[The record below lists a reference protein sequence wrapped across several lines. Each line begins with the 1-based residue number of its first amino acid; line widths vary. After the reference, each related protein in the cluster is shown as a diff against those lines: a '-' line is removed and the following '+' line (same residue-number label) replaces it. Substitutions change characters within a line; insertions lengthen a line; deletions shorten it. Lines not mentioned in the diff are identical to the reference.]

1 MKTASFIQILANRR
15 IGIMLPLGFASGLPL
30 ALTAGTLQAWLT
42 VAGLDL
48 KTIGI
53 FTLVGLPY
61 TLKFLWAPLMDRLVP
76 PWLGRRRGWMLVTQ
90 ISVALGLA
98 AMAVT
103 GPGQRPEILGVLA
116 LVVAFLSAS
125 LDIVFDAYRTDVLLR
140 PERGFGAAVW
150 VNGYRCALLLASA
163 GALLLADHI
172 GWQNTYLLLAA
183 LMAAGVVTILVSP
196 EPSEPGATPAS
207 LAEAIGGPLK
217 EFFARPGVVG
227 LLALIVFY
235 KVGDAVA
242 ASLQTA
248 FLIGGMGFS
257 VSEVGYVKG
266 LGIGATLIGA
276 LAGGVAMAKLGM
288 VRSLLFFGL
297 FQAVSNLGFMWLAWM
312 GKSYMALTT
321 SILVEN
327 VTGGMGTAAFV
338 ALIMSLCDH
347 RYTATQFALLS
358 SLEAL
363 GRVFSGRP
371 SAELVEMVGWAQF
384 FFWSFLFALPGIW
397 LVWGLRAQLHREKPV
412 AMRRPSRL
420 SRSMMD
426 CMRRWRNKTNSIN
439 VGRGARMKGT
449 SQTQT
454 FFPRMRA

>member
-1 MKTASFIQILANRR
+1 MKAASFTQILANRR

-42 VAGLDL
+42 VVGLDL
-48 KTIGI
+48 KTIGV

-76 PWLGRRRGWMLVTQ
+76 PWLGRRRGWMLVMQ
-90 ISVALGLA
+90 LCVALGLA

-103 GPGQRPEILGVLA
+103 GPGQRPEILGILA
-116 LVVAFLSAS
+116 LVVAFLAAS
-125 LDIVFDAYRTDVLLR
+125 LDIVFDAYRTDVLLHR
-140 PERGFGAAVW
+140 ERGFGVAVW

-163 GALLLADHI
+163 GALLLADRI

-183 LMAAGVVTILVSP
+183 LMLAGVVTILVSP
-196 EPSEPGATPAS
+196 EPSEPSAIPAS
-207 LAEAIGGPLK
+207 LADAVGGPLK
-217 EFFARPGVVG
+217 EFFTRPGVVG
-227 LLALIVFY
+227 LLALVIFY
-235 KVGDAVA
+235 KIGDAVA

-288 VRSLLFFGL
+288 VRSLLLFGL
-297 FQAVSNLGFMWLAWM
+297 LQAVSNLGFMWLAWI
-312 GKSYMALTT
+312 GKSYGALMT

-327 VTGGMGTAAFV
+327 VTGGMGTVAFV

-347 RYTATQFALLS
+347 RFTATQFALLS

-384 FFWSFLFALPGIW
+384 FFWSFLVALPGIW
-397 LVWGLRAQLHREKPV
+397 LVWALRAQLHRE
-412 AMRRPSRL
+412 ASR
-420 SRSMMD
+420 D
-426 CMRRWRNKTNSIN
+426 VQAK
-439 VGRGARMKGT
+439 VGSADL
-449 SQTQT
+449 
-454 FFPRMRA
+454 

>member
-1 MKTASFIQILANRR
+1 MKSDSIIQILANRR
-15 IGIMLPLGFASGLPL
+15 IAIMLPLGFASGLPL
-30 ALTAGTLQAWLT
+30 ALTSGTLQAWLT

-90 ISVALGLA
+90 MSVALGLA

-103 GPGQRPEILGVLA
+103 GPGQRLEILGALA

-163 GALLLADHI
+163 GALLLADYI

-183 LMAAGVVTILVSP
+183 LMATGVVTILVSP
-196 EPSEPGATPAS
+196 EPSESGAAPAS

-217 EFFARPGVVG
+217 EFFTRPGVIG
-227 LLALIVFY
+227 LLALIILY

-288 VRSLLFFGL
+288 VRSLLVFGL
-297 FQAVSNLGFMWLAWM
+297 LQAVSNLGFMWLAWM

-327 VTGGMGTAAFV
+327 VTGGMGTVAFV

-384 FFWSFLFALPGIW
+384 FFWSFLVALPGIW
-397 LVWGLRAQLHREKPV
+397 LVWVLRTQLHREMGRDAQGV
-412 AMRRPSRL
+412 AGSADL
-420 SRSMMD
+420 
-426 CMRRWRNKTNSIN
+426 
-439 VGRGARMKGT
+439 
-449 SQTQT
+449 
-454 FFPRMRA
+454 

>member
-1 MKTASFIQILANRR
+1 MKTGSIIQILGNRR
-15 IGIMLPLGFASGLPL
+15 IAIMLPLGFASGLPL
-30 ALTAGTLQAWLT
+30 ALTSGTLQAWLT

-90 ISVALGLA
+90 MSVALGLA
-98 AMAVT
+98 AMAMT
-103 GPGQRPEILGVLA
+103 GPGQRPEILGILA

-140 PERGFGAAVW
+140 PERGFGVAVW

-172 GWQNTYLLLAA
+172 GWQYTYLLLAA
-183 LMAAGVVTILVSP
+183 LMLAGVVTILVSP
-196 EPSEPGATPAS
+196 EPSEPSETPAS

-217 EFFARPGVVG
+217 EFFTRPGVVG
-227 LLALIVFY
+227 LLALIVLY

-288 VRSLLFFGL
+288 VRSLLLFGL
-297 FQAVSNLGFMWLAWM
+297 LQAVSNLGFMWLAWM
-312 GKSYMALTT
+312 GKSYMALMT

-327 VTGGMGTAAFV
+327 VTGGMGTVAFV

-384 FFWSFLFALPGIW
+384 FFWSFLVALPGIW
-397 LVWGLRAQLHREKPV
+397 LVWALRAQLHREAGRDAQAV
-412 AMRRPSRL
+412 AGSADL
-420 SRSMMD
+420 
-426 CMRRWRNKTNSIN
+426 
-439 VGRGARMKGT
+439 
-449 SQTQT
+449 
-454 FFPRMRA
+454 

>member
-1 MKTASFIQILANRR
+1 MKTGSIIQILGNRR
-15 IGIMLPLGFASGLPL
+15 IAIMLPLGFASGLPL
-30 ALTAGTLQAWLT
+30 ALTSGTLQAWLT

-90 ISVALGLA
+90 MSVALGLA
-98 AMAVT
+98 AMAMT

-125 LDIVFDAYRTDVLLR
+125 LDIVFDAYRTDVLLH

-150 VNGYRCALLLASA
+150 VNGYRCALLIASA
-163 GALLLADHI
+163 GALLLADYI

-217 EFFARPGVVG
+217 EFFTRPGVIG
-227 LLALIVFY
+227 LLALIVLY

-288 VRSLLFFGL
+288 VRSLLLFGL
-297 FQAVSNLGFMWLAWM
+297 LQAVSNLGFMWLAWM

-327 VTGGMGTAAFV
+327 VTGGMGTVAFV

-384 FFWSFLFALPGIW
+384 FFWSFLVALPGIW
-397 LVWGLRAQLHREKPV
+397 LVWALRAQLHRE
-412 AMRRPSRL
+412 
-420 SRSMMD
+420 
-426 CMRRWRNKTNSIN
+426 
-439 VGRGARMKGT
+439 VGRDAQAVTGSADL
-449 SQTQT
+449 
-454 FFPRMRA
+454 

>member
-1 MKTASFIQILANRR
+1 MKTPSVTQILANRR
-15 IGIMLPLGFASGLPL
+15 IAIMLPLGFASGLPL

-42 VAGLDL
+42 VVGLDL

-76 PWLGRRRGWMLVTQ
+76 PWLGRRRGWMLVMQ
-90 ISVALGLA
+90 ISVSLGLA

-103 GPGQRPEILGVLA
+103 GPGQRPEFLGVLA

-125 LDIVFDAYRTDVLLR
+125 LDIVFDAYRTDLLLR

-150 VNGYRCALLLASA
+150 VNGYRFALLFASA

-172 GWQNTYLLLAA
+172 GWQNTYLVLAA

-196 EPSEPGATPAS
+196 EPSEPSAPPAS
-207 LAEAIGGPLK
+207 LAKAIGGPLQ
-217 EFFARPGVVG
+217 ELFTRPGVAG
-227 LLALIVFY
+227 LFALIVLY
-235 KVGDAVA
+235 KIGDAVA

-257 VSEVGYVKG
+257 ISEVGYVKG
-266 LGIGATLIGA
+266 LGLGATLIGA

-288 VRSLLFFGL
+288 VRSLLVFGL
-297 FQAVSNLGFMWLAWM
+297 LQAVSNLGFMWLAWV
-312 GKSYMALTT
+312 GKSYAALTT

-327 VTGGMGTAAFV
+327 VTGGMGTAAFI

-371 SAELVEMVGWAQF
+371 SADLVEMVGWAQF
-384 FFWSFLFALPGIW
+384 FFWSFLIALPGVW
-397 LVWGLRAQLHREKPV
+397 LVWVLRSQLHQE
-412 AMRRPSRL
+412 
-420 SRSMMD
+420 
-426 CMRRWRNKTNSIN
+426 T
-439 VGRGARMKGT
+439 GRDLQG
-449 SQTQT
+449 
-454 FFPRMRA
+454 RAGSVDL

>member
-1 MKTASFIQILANRR
+1 MKTPSFIQILANRR
-15 IGIMLPLGFASGLPL
+15 IAIMLPLGFASGLPL

-53 FTLVGLPY
+53 FTLAGLPY

-76 PWLGRRRGWMLVTQ
+76 PWLGRRRGWMLVMQ
-90 ISVALGLA
+90 ISVAVGLT
-98 AMAVT
+98 AMALT
-103 GPGQRPEILGVLA
+103 GPGQRPEILGILA

-125 LDIVFDAYRTDVLLR
+125 LDIVLDAYRTDVLLR

-163 GALLLADHI
+163 GALLLADRI

-183 LMAAGVVTILVSP
+183 FMLAGVITILVSP
-196 EPSEPGATPAS
+196 EPSKPSATPAS
-207 LAEAIGGPLK
+207 LVEAVGGPLK
-217 EFFARPGVVG
+217 EFFTRPGVLG
-227 LLALIVFY
+227 LLALIVLY
-235 KVGDAVA
+235 KLGDAVA

-288 VRSLLFFGL
+288 VRSLLLFGL
-297 FQAVSNLGFMWLAWM
+297 LQAVSNLGFMWLAWM
-312 GKSYMALTT
+312 GKSYAALTA

-327 VTGGMGTAAFV
+327 VTGGMGTVAFV

-384 FFWSFLFALPGIW
+384 FFWSFLVALPGIW
-397 LVWGLRAQLHREKPV
+397 LVWALRAQLHRE
-412 AMRRPSRL
+412 A
-420 SRSMMD
+420 
-426 CMRRWRNKTNSIN
+426 
-439 VGRGARMKGT
+439 GRDAQAGAG
-449 SQTQT
+449 SGDL
-454 FFPRMRA
+454 

>member
-1 MKTASFIQILANRR
+1 MKTASLTQILANRR

-48 KTIGI
+48 KTIGV

-76 PWLGRRRGWMLVTQ
+76 PWLGRRRGWMLVMQ
-90 ISVALGLA
+90 ACVALGLV

-150 VNGYRCALLLASA
+150 VNGYRCALLFASA
-163 GALLLADHI
+163 GALLLADRI
-172 GWQNTYLLLAA
+172 GWPNTYLLLAA
-183 LMAAGVVTILVSP
+183 VMAAGIVTILVSP
-196 EPSEPGATPAS
+196 EPSEPSATPAS
-207 LAEAIGGPLK
+207 LAEAVGGPLK
-217 EFFARPGVVG
+217 EFFTRPGVVG
-227 LLALIVFY
+227 LLALIVLY

-257 VSEVGYVKG
+257 VSDVGYVKG
-266 LGIGATLIGA
+266 LGLGATLIGA
-276 LAGGVAMAKLGM
+276 LVGGVAMAKMGM
-288 VRSLLFFGL
+288 VRSLLLFGL
-297 FQAVSNLGFMWLAWM
+297 LQAVSNLGFMWLAWM
-312 GKSYMALTT
+312 GKSYIALMT

-338 ALIMSLCDH
+338 TLIMSLCDH

-384 FFWSFLFALPGIW
+384 FFWSFLIALPGIW
-397 LVWGLRAQLHREKPV
+397 LVWALRAQLDQEAGRD
-412 AMRRPSRL
+412 ARARA
-420 SRSMMD
+420 RSAD
-426 CMRRWRNKTNSIN
+426 L
-439 VGRGARMKGT
+439 
-449 SQTQT
+449 
-454 FFPRMRA
+454 

>member
-1 MKTASFIQILANRR
+1 MKAPSLIQTLANRR

-42 VAGLDL
+42 VVGLDL

-61 TLKFLWAPLMDRLVP
+61 ALKFLWAPLMDRVVP
-76 PWLGRRRGWMLVTQ
+76 PWLGRRRGWMLVMQ
-90 ISVALGLA
+90 LGVALGLM

-103 GPGQRPEILGVLA
+103 GPGNRPEILGVLA

-125 LDIVFDAYRTDVLLR
+125 LDIVFDAYRTDLLLR

-150 VNGYRCALLLASA
+150 VNGYRFALLLASA
-163 GALLLADHI
+163 GALLLAGHI
-172 GWQNTYLLLAA
+172 GWQNTYLLLAG
-183 LMAAGVVTILVSP
+183 LMATGVATIFLSP
-196 EPSEPGATPAS
+196 EPSEPSAPPAS
-207 LAEAIGGPLK
+207 LAEAVGGPLK
-217 EFFARPGVVG
+217 ELFARPGVFG

-235 KVGDAVA
+235 KIGDAVA

-248 FLIGGMGFS
+248 FLIGGLGFS

-266 LGIGATLIGA
+266 LGLGATLIGA

-288 VRSLLFFGL
+288 VRSLLIFGL
-297 FQAVSNLGFMWLAWM
+297 LQAVSNLGFMWLAWM
-312 GKSYMALTT
+312 GKSYAALTT

-371 SAELVEMVGWAQF
+371 SADLVELVGWAQF
-384 FFWSFLFALPGIW
+384 FFWSFLIALPGIW
-397 LVWGLRAQLHREKPV
+397 LVWALRAQLHQE
-412 AMRRPSRL
+412 A
-420 SRSMMD
+420 
-426 CMRRWRNKTNSIN
+426 
-439 VGRGARMKGT
+439 GRDARARGGL
-449 SQTQT
+449 
-454 FFPRMRA
+454 ADL

>member
-1 MKTASFIQILANRR
+1 MKNSSLIQTLANRR

-42 VAGLDL
+42 VVGLDL

-61 TLKFLWAPLMDRLVP
+61 ALKFLWAPLMDRVVP
-76 PWLGRRRGWMLVTQ
+76 PWLGRRRGWMLVMQ
-90 ISVALGLA
+90 LGVAIGLA

-103 GPGQRPEILGVLA
+103 GPGDRPEILGMLA

-125 LDIVFDAYRTDVLLR
+125 LDIVFDAYRTDLLLR

-163 GALLLADHI
+163 GALLLAGHI
-172 GWQNTYLLLAA
+172 GWQNTYLLLAG
-183 LMAAGVVTILVSP
+183 LMATGVVTIVLSP
-196 EPSEPGATPAS
+196 EPSEPCATPAS
-207 LAEAIGGPLK
+207 LAEAVGGPLK
-217 EFFARPGVVG
+217 EFFSRPGVLG

-235 KVGDAVA
+235 KIGDAVA

-248 FLIGGMGFS
+248 FLIGGLGFS

-266 LGIGATLIGA
+266 LGLAATLIGA

-288 VRSLLFFGL
+288 VRSLLIFGL
-297 FQAVSNLGFMWLAWM
+297 LQAVSNLGFMWLAWM
-312 GKSYMALTT
+312 GKSYAALTT
-321 SILVEN
+321 SILIEN

-371 SAELVEMVGWAQF
+371 SADLVELVGWAQF
-384 FFWSFLFALPGIW
+384 FFWSFLIALPGIW
-397 LVWGLRAQLHREKPV
+397 LVWALRAQLHQE
-412 AMRRPSRL
+412 A
-420 SRSMMD
+420 
-426 CMRRWRNKTNSIN
+426 
-439 VGRGARMKGT
+439 GRDAAARAG
-449 SQTQT
+449 S
-454 FFPRMRA
+454 ADL

>member
-1 MKTASFIQILANRR
+1 MKSPSFIQLLANRR

-42 VAGLDL
+42 VVGLDL

-76 PWLGRRRGWMLVTQ
+76 PWLGRRRGWMLVMQ
-90 ISVALGLA
+90 ACVALGLV

-150 VNGYRCALLLASA
+150 VNGYRGALLCASA

-183 LMAAGVVTILVSP
+183 LMATGIVTILVSP
-196 EPSEPGATPAS
+196 EPSEPSATPAS
-207 LAEAIGGPLK
+207 LAEAVGGPLK

-227 LLALIVFY
+227 LLALIVLY

-257 VSEVGYVKG
+257 VSDVGYAKG
-266 LGIGATLIGA
+266 LGLGATLIGA
-276 LAGGVAMAKLGM
+276 LVGGVAMAKMGM
-288 VRSLLFFGL
+288 VRSLLLFGL
-297 FQAVSNLGFMWLAWM
+297 LQAVSNLGFMWLAWM
-312 GKSYMALTT
+312 GKSYALLTA

-371 SAELVEMVGWAQF
+371 SAELVEIVGWAQF
-384 FFWSFLFALPGIW
+384 FFWSFLIALPGIW
-397 LVWGLRAQLHREKPV
+397 LVWALRAQLHQE
-412 AMRRPSRL
+412 A
-420 SRSMMD
+420 
-426 CMRRWRNKTNSIN
+426 
-439 VGRGARMKGT
+439 GRDATARAG
-449 SQTQT
+449 S
-454 FFPRMRA
+454 ADL

>member
-1 MKTASFIQILANRR
+1 MMKSPSLIQILANRR

-76 PWLGRRRGWMLVTQ
+76 PWLGRRRGWMLVMQ
-90 ISVALGLA
+90 ACVALGLA

-103 GPGQRPEILGVLA
+103 GPGQRPEILGILA

-150 VNGYRCALLLASA
+150 VNGYRCALLVASA

-172 GWQNTYLLLAA
+172 GWRNTYLLLAA
-183 LMAAGVVTILVSP
+183 LMGAGVVTILVSP
-196 EPSEPGATPAS
+196 EPSEPRAAPAS
-207 LAEAIGGPLK
+207 LAEAVSGPLK

-227 LLALIVFY
+227 ILALIVLY

-257 VSEVGYVKG
+257 VSDVGYVKG
-266 LGIGATLIGA
+266 LGLGATLIGA
-276 LAGGVAMAKLGM
+276 LVGGIAMVKIGM
-288 VRSLLFFGL
+288 VRSLLLFGL
-297 FQAVSNLGFMWLAWM
+297 LQAVSNLGFMWLAWM
-312 GKSYMALTT
+312 GKSYIALTT

-384 FFWSFLFALPGIW
+384 FFWSFLIALPGIW
-397 LVWGLRAQLHREKPV
+397 LVWVLRAQLHQ
-412 AMRRPSRL
+412 
-420 SRSMMD
+420 
-426 CMRRWRNKTNSIN
+426 
-439 VGRGARMKGT
+439 GAGGDACAKAG
-449 SQTQT
+449 S
-454 FFPRMRA
+454 ADL

>member
-1 MKTASFIQILANRR
+1 MKSASLIQILANRR

-48 KTIGI
+48 KTIGV

-76 PWLGRRRGWMLVTQ
+76 PWLGRRRGWMLVMQ
-90 ISVALGLA
+90 ISVAFGLV

-140 PERGFGAAVW
+140 QERGFGAAVW
-150 VNGYRCALLLASA
+150 VNGYRCALLVASA
-163 GALLLADHI
+163 GGLLLADHI

-183 LMAAGVVTILVSP
+183 LMAAGVVTILLSP
-196 EPSEPGATPAS
+196 EPSGQSAAPAS
-207 LAEAIGGPLK
+207 LAEAVGGPLK

-227 LLALIVFY
+227 LLALIILY
-235 KVGDAVA
+235 KFGDAVA

-266 LGIGATLIGA
+266 LGLGATLIGA
-276 LAGGVAMAKLGM
+276 LVGGVAMAKLGM
-288 VRSLLFFGL
+288 VRSLLLFGL
-297 FQAVSNLGFMWLAWM
+297 LQAVSNLGFMWLAWM
-312 GKSYMALTT
+312 GKSYVALTT

-327 VTGGMGTAAFV
+327 VTGGMGTAAFI

-384 FFWSFLFALPGIW
+384 FFWSFLVALPGIW
-397 LVWGLRAQLHREKPV
+397 LVWVLRAQLHQE
-412 AMRRPSRL
+412 AGCDATASSSSADL
-420 SRSMMD
+420 
-426 CMRRWRNKTNSIN
+426 
-439 VGRGARMKGT
+439 
-449 SQTQT
+449 
-454 FFPRMRA
+454 

>member
-1 MKTASFIQILANRR
+1 MISASFIKTLANRR
-15 IGIMLPLGFASGLPL
+15 IAIMLPLGFASGLPL
-30 ALTAGTLQAWLT
+30 ALTSGTLQAWLT
-42 VAGLDL
+42 VVGLDL

-76 PWLGRRRGWMLVTQ
+76 PWLGRRRGWMLVMQ
-90 ISVALGLA
+90 VGVALGLV

-103 GPGQRPEILGVLA
+103 GPGQRPEILGALA
-116 LVVAFLSAS
+116 LTVAFLSAS
-125 LDIVFDAYRTDVLLR
+125 LDIVFDAYRTDVLLP

-150 VNGYRCALLLASA
+150 VNGYRCALLVASA
-163 GALLLADHI
+163 GSLLLADHV
-172 GWQNTYLLLAA
+172 GWPNTYLLLAA
-183 LMAAGVVTILVSP
+183 LMAAGVVTILLSP
-196 EPSEPGATPAS
+196 EPSGQSAAPAS
-207 LAEAIGGPLK
+207 LAEAVGGPLK
-217 EFFARPGVVG
+217 EFFSRPGVVG
-227 LLALIVFY
+227 LLALIVLY

-266 LGIGATLIGA
+266 LGLGATLVGA
-276 LAGGVAMAKLGM
+276 LAGGVAMAKIGM
-288 VRSLLFFGL
+288 VRSLLLFGL
-297 FQAVSNLGFMWLAWM
+297 LQAVSNLGFMWLAWM
-312 GKSYMALTT
+312 GKSYPALMT

-327 VTGGMGTAAFV
+327 VTGGMGTAAFI

-384 FFWSFLFALPGIW
+384 FFWSFLLALPGVW
-397 LVWGLRAQLHREKPV
+397 LVWAFRAQLHQE
-412 AMRRPSRL
+412 S
-420 SRSMMD
+420 
-426 CMRRWRNKTNSIN
+426 
-439 VGRGARMKGT
+439 GRDKHARAG
-449 SQTQT
+449 S
-454 FFPRMRA
+454 ADL

>member
-1 MKTASFIQILANRR
+1 MKTASLIQILANRR
-15 IGIMLPLGFASGLPL
+15 VAIMLPLGFASGLPL

-61 TLKFLWAPLMDRLVP
+61 TLKFLWAPLMDRLVL
-76 PWLGRRRGWMLVTQ
+76 PWLGRRRGWMLVMQ
-90 ISVALGLA
+90 LCVALGLA
-98 AMAVT
+98 AMAVI
-103 GPGQRPEILGVLA
+103 GPGERPEILGVLA
-116 LVVAFLSAS
+116 LAVAFFSAS
-125 LDIVFDAYRTDVLLR
+125 LDIVFDAYRTDLLLR
-140 PERGFGAAVW
+140 AERGFGAAVW
-150 VNGYRCALLLASA
+150 VNGYRFALLFASA

-172 GWQNTYLLLAA
+172 GWQSTYFLLAA
-183 LMAAGVVTILVSP
+183 LMGAGVITILVSP
-196 EPSEPGATPAS
+196 EPSEPSDRPAS
-207 LAEAIGGPLK
+207 LAEAVGGPLK
-217 EFFARPGVVG
+217 ELFARPGVVG
-227 LLALIVFY
+227 LLALIILY
-235 KVGDAVA
+235 KIGDAVA

-257 VSEVGYVKG
+257 VSDVGYVKG
-266 LGIGATLIGA
+266 LGLGATLIGA

-288 VRSLLFFGL
+288 VRSLLLFGL
-297 FQAVSNLGFMWLAWM
+297 LQAVSNLGFMWLAWM
-312 GKSYMALTT
+312 GKSYVALTT

-371 SAELVEMVGWAQF
+371 SADLVEMVGWAQF
-384 FFWSFLFALPGIW
+384 FFWSFLAALPGIW
-397 LVWGLRAQLHREKPV
+397 LVWALRAQLHQE
-412 AMRRPSRL
+412 A
-420 SRSMMD
+420 
-426 CMRRWRNKTNSIN
+426 
-439 VGRGARMKGT
+439 GRDAQARAGT
-449 SQTQT
+449 
-454 FFPRMRA
+454 ADL

>member
-1 MKTASFIQILANRR
+1 
-15 IGIMLPLGFASGLPL
+15 MLPLGFASGLPL
-30 ALTAGTLQAWLT
+30 ALTSGTLQAWLT

-90 ISVALGLA
+90 MSVALGLA
-98 AMAVT
+98 AMAMT
-103 GPGQRPEILGVLA
+103 GPGQRPEILGILA

-140 PERGFGAAVW
+140 PERGFGVAVW
-150 VNGYRCALLLASA
+150 VNGYRCALLIASA
-163 GALLLADHI
+163 GALVLADYI

-196 EPSEPGATPAS
+196 EPSEPSEAPAS
-207 LAEAIGGPLK
+207 LVEAIGGPLK
-217 EFFARPGVVG
+217 EFFTRPGMVG
-227 LLALIVFY
+227 LLALIVLY

-288 VRSLLFFGL
+288 VRSLLLFGL
-297 FQAVSNLGFMWLAWM
+297 LQAVSNLGFMWLAWM

-327 VTGGMGTAAFV
+327 VTGGMGTVAFI

-384 FFWSFLFALPGIW
+384 FFWSSLVALPGIW
-397 LVWGLRAQLHREKPV
+397 LVWALRAQLHRE
-412 AMRRPSRL
+412 
-420 SRSMMD
+420 
-426 CMRRWRNKTNSIN
+426 
-439 VGRGARMKGT
+439 VGLDA
-449 SQTQT
+449 
-454 FFPRMRA
+454 

>member
-1 MKTASFIQILANRR
+1 
-15 IGIMLPLGFASGLPL
+15 MLPLGFASGLPL

-42 VAGLDL
+42 VVGLDL

-76 PWLGRRRGWMLVTQ
+76 PWLGRRRGWMLAMQ
-90 ISVALGLA
+90 ISVAIGLG

-103 GPGQRPEILGVLA
+103 GPSQRPEILGVLA
-116 LVVAFLSAS
+116 IMVAFLSAS

-150 VNGYRCALLLASA
+150 VNGYRGALLLASA
-163 GALLLADHI
+163 GALLLADRI

-183 LMAAGVVTILVSP
+183 LMLAGVVTILVSP
-196 EPSEPGATPAS
+196 EPSEPGSAPAS
-207 LAEAIGGPLK
+207 LAEAVGGPLK

-227 LLALIVFY
+227 LLALIVLY
-235 KVGDAVA
+235 KIGDAVA

-257 VSEVGYVKG
+257 VSDVGYVKG
-266 LGIGATLIGA
+266 VGIGATLIGA
-276 LAGGVAMAKLGM
+276 LVGGIAMAKLGM
-288 VRSLLFFGL
+288 IRSLLLFGL
-297 FQAVSNLGFMWLAWM
+297 LQAVSNLGFMWLAWI
-312 GKSYMALTT
+312 GKSYVLFTT
-321 SILVEN
+321 VIIVEN

-371 SAELVEMVGWAQF
+371 SAELVELVGWTQF
-384 FFWSFLFALPGIW
+384 FFWSFLVALPGIW
-397 LVWGLRAQLHREKPV
+397 LVWALRAQVDQEAGHD
-412 AMRRPSRL
+412 A
-420 SRSMMD
+420 
-426 CMRRWRNKTNSIN
+426 T
-439 VGRGARMKGT
+439 T
-449 SQTQT
+449 S
-454 FFPRMRA
+454 AGSADL

>member
-1 MKTASFIQILANRR
+1 MLDRLRSIDFENVLSRTSIPMICYSPMRTDTGHGSMKTASFLQILANRR

-42 VAGLDL
+42 VVGLDL

-61 TLKFLWAPLMDRLVP
+61 TLKFLWAPMMDRLVP
-76 PWLGRRRGWMLVTQ
+76 PWLGRRRGWMLVMQ
-90 ISVALGLA
+90 LCVALGLA

-103 GPGQRPEILGVLA
+103 GPGQLPEILGVLA

-125 LDIVFDAYRTDVLLR
+125 LDIVFDAYRTDLLLR

-150 VNGYRCALLLASA
+150 VNGYRCALLFASA
-163 GALLLADHI
+163 GALLLADRI

-183 LMAAGVVTILVSP
+183 LMAAGIVTILVSP
-196 EPSEPGATPAS
+196 EPSEPSAMPAS
-207 LAEAIGGPLK
+207 LAEAVGGPLK

-227 LLALIVFY
+227 FLALIVLY
-235 KVGDAVA
+235 KFGDAVA

-257 VSEVGYVKG
+257 VSDVGYVKG
-266 LGIGATLIGA
+266 LGLGATLIGA
-276 LAGGVAMAKLGM
+276 LVGGVAMAKLGM
-288 VRSLLFFGL
+288 VRSLLLFGAL
-297 FQAVSNLGFMWLAWM
+297 QAVSNLGFMWLAWM
-312 GKSYMALTT
+312 GKSYAALTI

-384 FFWSFLFALPGIW
+384 FFCSFLVALPGIW
-397 LVWGLRAQLHREKPV
+397 LVWGLRTQLDQE
-412 AMRRPSRL
+412 A
-420 SRSMMD
+420 
-426 CMRRWRNKTNSIN
+426 
-439 VGRGARMKGT
+439 GRDAHARAD
-449 SQTQT
+449 S
-454 FFPRMRA
+454 ADL

>member
-1 MKTASFIQILANRR
+1 
-15 IGIMLPLGFASGLPL
+15 MLPLGFVSGLPL

-42 VAGLDL
+42 VVGLDL

-61 TLKFLWAPLMDRLVP
+61 TLKFLWAPFMDRLVP
-76 PWLGRRRGWMLVTQ
+76 PWLGRRRGWMLVMQ

-98 AMAVT
+98 AMALT
-103 GPGQRPEILGVLA
+103 GPGQHAEILGILA
-116 LVVAFLSAS
+116 LMVAFLSAS

-163 GALLLADHI
+163 GALLLADRI

-183 LMAAGVVTILVSP
+183 IMAAGIVTILVSP
-196 EPSEPGATPAS
+196 EPSEPSTPPAS
-207 LAEAIGGPLK
+207 LAEAVSGPLK
-217 EFFARPGVVG
+217 EFFTRPGVVG
-227 LLALIVFY
+227 LLALIVLY
-235 KVGDAVA
+235 KIGDAVA

-288 VRSLLFFGL
+288 VRSLLLFGL
-297 FQAVSNLGFMWLAWM
+297 LQAVSNLGFMWLSWM
-312 GKSYMALTT
+312 GKSYAALTA

-327 VTGGMGTAAFV
+327 VTGGMGTAAFI

-371 SAELVEMVGWAQF
+371 SAELVEMVGWGQF

-397 LVWGLRAQLHREKPV
+397 LVWGLRAQLDQEADRDAH
-412 AMRRPSRL
+412 ATAGSADL
-420 SRSMMD
+420 
-426 CMRRWRNKTNSIN
+426 
-439 VGRGARMKGT
+439 
-449 SQTQT
+449 
-454 FFPRMRA
+454 

>member
-1 MKTASFIQILANRR
+1 MLDRLRSIDFENVLSRTSIPMICYFPMRTDTGHGSMKTASFIRILANRR

-42 VAGLDL
+42 VVGLDL

-76 PWLGRRRGWMLVTQ
+76 PWLGRRRGWMLVMQ
-90 ISVALGLA
+90 LCVALGLA
-98 AMAVT
+98 AMALT
-103 GPGQRPEILGVLA
+103 GPGQLPEILGVLA

-125 LDIVFDAYRTDVLLR
+125 LDIVFDAYRTDLLLR
-140 PERGFGAAVW
+140 SERGFGAAVW
-150 VNGYRCALLLASA
+150 VNGYRCALLFASA
-163 GALLLADHI
+163 GALLLADRI

-183 LMAAGVVTILVSP
+183 LMAAGIVTILVSP
-196 EPSEPGATPAS
+196 EPSEPSAMPAS
-207 LAEAIGGPLK
+207 LAEAVGGPLK

-227 LLALIVFY
+227 FLAIIVLY
-235 KVGDAVA
+235 KFGDAVA

-257 VSEVGYVKG
+257 VSDVGYVKG
-266 LGIGATLIGA
+266 LGLGATLIGA
-276 LAGGVAMAKLGM
+276 LVGGVAMAKLGM
-288 VRSLLFFGL
+288 VRSLLLFGAL
-297 FQAVSNLGFMWLAWM
+297 QAVSNLGFMWLAWI
-312 GKSYMALTT
+312 GKSYAALTI

-384 FFWSFLFALPGIW
+384 FFCSFLVALPGIW
-397 LVWGLRAQLHREKPV
+397 LVWGLRTQLDRE
-412 AMRRPSRL
+412 ADR
-420 SRSMMD
+420 D
-426 CMRRWRNKTNSIN
+426 AH
-439 VGRGARMKGT
+439 ARAD
-449 SQTQT
+449 S
-454 FFPRMRA
+454 ADL

>member
-1 MKTASFIQILANRR
+1 MKTPSFVQILANRR
-15 IGIMLPLGFASGLPL
+15 IAIMLPLGFASGLPL

-42 VAGLDL
+42 VVGLDL

-76 PWLGRRRGWMLVTQ
+76 PWLGRRRGWMLVMQ
-90 ISVALGLA
+90 VSVALGLA

-103 GPGQRPEILGVLA
+103 GPGQRPEILGILA
-116 LVVAFLSAS
+116 LVVAFLAAS

-140 PERGFGAAVW
+140 PERGFGVAVW

-163 GALLLADHI
+163 GALLLADRI
-172 GWQNTYLLLAA
+172 GWQMTYLLLAA
-183 LMAAGVVTILVSP
+183 LMLAGVVTILVSP
-196 EPSEPGATPAS
+196 EPSEPGAPPAS
-207 LAEAIGGPLK
+207 LAEAVGGPLK
-217 EFFARPGVVG
+217 EFFTRPGVVG

-235 KVGDAVA
+235 KIGDAVA

-248 FLIGGMGFS
+248 FLIGGLGFS

-288 VRSLLFFGL
+288 VRSLLLFGL
-297 FQAVSNLGFMWLAWM
+297 LQAVSNLGFMWLAWM
-312 GKSYMALTT
+312 GKSYAALTA
-321 SILVEN
+321 SILIEN
-327 VTGGMGTAAFV
+327 VTGGMGTVAFV

-384 FFWSFLFALPGIW
+384 FFWSFLIAVPGIW
-397 LVWGLRAQLHREKPV
+397 LVWALRTQLHRETGRD
-412 AMRRPSRL
+412 AQAR
-420 SRSMMD
+420 
-426 CMRRWRNKTNSIN
+426 
-439 VGRGARMKGT
+439 VGSADL
-449 SQTQT
+449 
-454 FFPRMRA
+454 

>member
-1 MKTASFIQILANRR
+1 MKTASLIQVLANRR

-48 KTIGI
+48 KTIGV

-76 PWLGRRRGWMLVTQ
+76 PWLGRRRGWMLVMQ
-90 ISVALGLA
+90 LSVALGLV

-140 PERGFGAAVW
+140 QERGFGAAVW
-150 VNGYRCALLLASA
+150 VNGYRCALLVASA

-172 GWQNTYLLLAA
+172 GWPNTYLLLAA

-196 EPSEPGATPAS
+196 EPSEPGAPPAS
-207 LAEAIGGPLK
+207 LAEAVGGPLK
-217 EFFARPGVVG
+217 EFFMRPGVIG
-227 LLALIVFY
+227 LLALIIFY

-266 LGIGATLIGA
+266 LGIGATLAGA
-276 LAGGVAMAKLGM
+276 LVGGLAMAKMGM
-288 VRSLLFFGL
+288 VRSLLLFGL
-297 FQAVSNLGFMWLAWM
+297 LQAVSNLGFMWLAWM
-312 GKSYMALTT
+312 GKSYIALTT

-371 SAELVEMVGWAQF
+371 SAELVGMVGWAQF
-384 FFWSFLFALPGIW
+384 FFWSFLIALPGIW
-397 LVWGLRAQLHREKPV
+397 LVWALRAQLDQEAGH
-412 AMRRPSRL
+412 AAQ
-420 SRSMMD
+420 
-426 CMRRWRNKTNSIN
+426 
-439 VGRGARMKGT
+439 ARAG
-449 SQTQT
+449 S
-454 FFPRMRA
+454 ADL

>member
-1 MKTASFIQILANRR
+1 MKSPSFIQILANRR

-30 ALTAGTLQAWLT
+30 ALTSGTLQAWLT
-42 VAGLDL
+42 VVGLDL

-76 PWLGRRRGWMLVTQ
+76 PWLGRRRGWMLVMQ
-90 ISVALGLA
+90 LCVALGLA

-103 GPGQRPEILGVLA
+103 GPSQRPEILGVLA

-125 LDIVFDAYRTDVLLR
+125 LDIVFDAYRTDLLLR

-150 VNGYRCALLLASA
+150 VNGYRCALLVASA
-163 GALLLADHI
+163 GALLLADRI

-183 LMAAGVVTILVSP
+183 LMAAGIVTILLSP
-196 EPSEPGATPAS
+196 EPSEPSAIPVS
-207 LAEAIGGPLK
+207 LADAVGGPLK

-227 LLALIVFY
+227 LLALIVLY
-235 KVGDAVA
+235 KFGDAVA

-266 LGIGATLIGA
+266 LGLGATLIGA
-276 LAGGVAMAKLGM
+276 LVGGVAMAKLGM
-288 VRSLLFFGL
+288 VRSLLLFGL
-297 FQAVSNLGFMWLAWM
+297 LQAVSNLGFMWLAWM
-312 GKSYMALTT
+312 GKSYAALTT

-384 FFWSFLFALPGIW
+384 FFWSFLVALPGIW
-397 LVWGLRAQLHREKPV
+397 LVWALRAQLHQE
-412 AMRRPSRL
+412 A
-420 SRSMMD
+420 
-426 CMRRWRNKTNSIN
+426 
-439 VGRGARMKGT
+439 GRDATARAG
-449 SQTQT
+449 S
-454 FFPRMRA
+454 ADL